1 MNGLRMAEEEI
12 KHLPDEAKQALTA
25 PESDEVHLDREGRW
39 VLNGRVL
46 TDPQSVAI
54 LNRALRDDGNG
65 GYIITCGPHR
75 RAIRVEDTPIFVED
89 AMFNGFGH
97 FETVT
102 LSLSNGTT
110 ELLDINTLQFKH
122 RALYCR
128 LAGGRPAKFKRRP
141 MYQILDRLEE
151 SDGVFHLRLCGRVIQ
166 ITNED

>member
-1 MNGLRMAEEEI
+1 MAVEEI
-12 KHLPDEAKQALTA
+12 KHLPDEAKEALTA
-25 PESDEVHLDREGRW
+25 PESDEVRLDGEGRW
-39 VLNGRVL
+39 IINGRVL

-54 LNRALRDDGNG
+54 LNRALRADDSG
-65 GYIITCGPHR
+65 GYIITHGPHS
-75 RAIRVEDTPIFVED
+75 RAVRVEDTPIFVEE
-89 AMFNGFGH
+89 ALFNGFGH

-128 LAGGRPAKFKRRP
+128 LAGGWPAKFKRRP

-151 SDGVFHLRLCGRVIQ
+151 SDGFFYLRLCGSVIQ